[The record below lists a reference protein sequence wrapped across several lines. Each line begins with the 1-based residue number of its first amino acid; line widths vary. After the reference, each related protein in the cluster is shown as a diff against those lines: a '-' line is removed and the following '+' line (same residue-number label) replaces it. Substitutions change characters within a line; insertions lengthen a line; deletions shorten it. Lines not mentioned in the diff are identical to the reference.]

1 MALKWALTPPNIT
14 SSSVQLVRLPPL
26 AAIGLISFA
35 SSGSGSGKARELS
48 WGSCVPPGSCSAVQY
63 GGGPASGG
71 ARTHWQGTA
80 AGQIE
85 DSRSGTAQ
93 SRVQTSVGPVVIKY
107 LGLDSWQTGVAGS
120 SGGRQTRVPQYRSH
134 RSPRRGGAVGD
145 GEGDWESRMALTNCY
160 GKHREGNLTVIWSLT
175 LC

>member
-107 LGLDSWQTGVAGS
+107 LGRAVARPECRNIEAIEARGEAEQSGMERETGS
-120 SGGRQTRVPQYRSH
+120 QEWRSQIATV
-134 RSPRRGGAVGD
+134 STVRG
-145 GEGDWESRMALTNCY
+145 T
-160 GKHREGNLTVIWSLT
+160 
-175 LC
+175 

>member
-1 MALKWALTPPNIT
+1 M
-14 SSSVQLVRLPPL
+14 
-26 AAIGLISFA
+26 
-35 SSGSGSGKARELS
+35 
-48 WGSCVPPGSCSAVQY
+48 QY

-120 SGGRQTRVPQYRSH
+120 RAVARPECRNIEAIEARGEAEQSGMERETGSQEWRSQIATV
-134 RSPRRGGAVGD
+134 STVRG
-145 GEGDWESRMALTNCY
+145 T
-160 GKHREGNLTVIWSLT
+160 
-175 LC
+175 